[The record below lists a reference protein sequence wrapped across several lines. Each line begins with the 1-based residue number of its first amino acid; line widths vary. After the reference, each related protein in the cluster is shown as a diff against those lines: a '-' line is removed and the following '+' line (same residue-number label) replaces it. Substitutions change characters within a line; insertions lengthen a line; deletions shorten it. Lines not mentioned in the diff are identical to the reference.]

1 MRTIKFP
8 PQGLGFDYC
17 IDPRTRNVPSGP
29 KKKKKKHCHT
39 ATQGQ
44 MLLPRTDSITF
55 IKSKKVGGAH
65 FLRIITQLDG
75 RGTDSNIPCLKI

>member
-17 IDPRTRNVPSGP
+17 IDPRTRNVSSGP
-29 KKKKKKHCHT
+29 KKKNHRHT

-65 FLRIITQLDG
+65 FWRIITQLDG
-75 RGTDSNIPCLKI
+75 RGMDSNIPCLKI